1 MDIQISKI
9 QIFRGIKSPNFS
21 AASFCPFQ
29 IFRYRTWFIS
39 DPVYSSV
46 RHVRLVVVPN
56 KSAIHFL
63 NTLLLVE
70 KEFFE
75 RKVFIIEPVR

>member
-1 MDIQISKI
+1 MDNQILKI
-9 QIFRGIKSPNFS
+9 EFFRGIKSTNFS
-21 AASFCPFQ
+21 AANSCPFQ

-70 KEFFE
+70 KEFCE
-75 RKVFIIEPVR
+75 REVFIIEPVR